1 MKRAR
6 PSSDSPSSPSNILS
20 GEQRINKLLA
30 AAGLGSRRQ
39 VDELIEQGRVE
50 VNGVICDQLG
60 MKIDTD
66 TAKITVDGTAL
77 KKFRP
82 VYFALNKPSGV
93 LCTNRDPQGRRRAID
108 FIPGHE
114 RLFPVG
120 RLDAASTGLLLLTN
134 DGELTQQLT
143 HPKHGVPKTYQVVV
157 AGQVEPDEVRRLRRG
172 IYLSDG
178 IARVD
183 NVKIRHVR
191 KNSTELE
198 ITLTEGKN
206 RELRRV
212 LARVGHKVVALNRI
226 SIGPLKLGS
235 MPEAAYRPLSKDEIA
250 DLYHAAEDARKAR
263 KLRKKEDVAR
273 SQEKAARAEKKLASG
288 ETTPSAR
295 NRDESSSEKPVRS
308 PRLRGDRSSET
319 SLPSPRL
326 RGEGTSDS
334 SLPSPRLRGEGP
346 GVRGPSSSGAKKLGK
361 ARIPDRTSKA
371 SSSDRTTESPSS
383 QPSEPRDPFAW
394 DDDDELLKASPFAPN
409 QRFASSDEDDDDD
422 EWEVETDDEDQDDS
436 DLMSDGIEGESLLVD
451 DRAGMRVGRVLDYD
465 EAGESPSKPAASP
478 RKKGAFREGR
488 RPSKKSA
495 QREPRSAEQ
504 GRGSTKSPRPGKK
517 KFGSAKSTKSPGIK
531 KGGFKKGGFKK
542 GAPKRGAPK
551 RGAAAKSGRSSKG
564 SSPKSSGRGKRRS

>member
-60 MKIDTD
+60 MKVDAD

-82 VYFALNKPSGV
+82 VYFALNKPTGV

-120 RLDAASTGLLLLTN
+120 RLDASSTGLLLLTN

-206 RELRRV
+206 REIRRV
-212 LARVGHKVVALNRI
+212 LARVGHKVVTLNRI
-226 SIGPLKLGS
+226 SIGPLKLGN
-235 MPEAAYRPLSKDEIA
+235 MPEAAYRPLSKEEIA

-263 KLRKKEDVAR
+263 KLRKKEDTAR
-273 SQEKAARAEKKLASG
+273 GKERAARAEKK
-288 ETTPSAR
+288 
-295 NRDESSSEKPVRS
+295 N
-308 PRLRGDRSSET
+308 SSET
-319 SLPSPRL
+319 APSRHA
-326 RGEGTSDS
+326 
-334 SLPSPRLRGEGP
+334 
-346 GVRGPSSSGAKKLGK
+346 VR
-361 ARIPDRTSKA
+361 
-371 SSSDRTTESPSS
+371 
-383 QPSEPRDPFAW
+383 
-394 DDDDELLKASPFAPN
+394 
-409 QRFASSDEDDDDD
+409 QR
-422 EWEVETDDEDQDDS
+422 
-436 DLMSDGIEGESLLVD
+436 
-451 DRAGMRVGRVLDYD
+451 
-465 EAGESPSKPAASP
+465 
-478 RKKGAFREGR
+478 
-488 RPSKKSA
+488 
-495 QREPRSAEQ
+495 
-504 GRGSTKSPRPGKK
+504 GRG
-517 KFGSAKSTKSPGIK
+517 
-531 KGGFKKGGFKK
+531 
-542 GAPKRGAPK
+542 
-551 RGAAAKSGRSSKG
+551 
-564 SSPKSSGRGKRRS
+564 